1 MITHA
6 IPKKVVSTIDRERT
20 GASVIMM
27 IHEITE
33 KVGRYK
39 QRKRIGRGESSGWG
53 KTSGRGHKGAGQ
65 RAGNSYRAYFEGG
78 QMPFARRIPKR
89 GFTNAAFRREYHIVN
104 LKTLEE
110 RLENGDTVTVETLA
124 RSGIVRD
131 AKLPLKVLGE
141 GDLRKK
147 LHVTAAKF
155 SKSAR
160 AKIEAAGGDVNE
172 LPRTKW
178 TRNGVVTI
186 KPKAK
191 PEPKPAAPSTKKKG
205 EPKVESDSTESEA

>member
-1 MITHA
+1 
-6 IPKKVVSTIDRERT
+6 
-20 GASVIMM
+20 MM

-89 GFTNAAFRREYHIVN
+89 GFSNAAFRTEYHIVN
-104 LKTLEE
+104 LKTLES
-110 RLENGDTVTVETLA
+110 RLDDGETVTVETLA
-124 RSGIVRD
+124 NAGIVRD
-131 AKLPLKVLGE
+131 AKWPLKVLGE
-141 GDLRKK
+141 GELTKK

-160 AKIEAAGGDVNE
+160 AKIEAAGGDITE

-178 TRNGVVTI
+178 TRNGVVTV
-186 KPKAK
+186 KPKKTRAVA
-191 PEPKPAAPSTKKKG
+191 PRKPAAVAQDTNEG
-205 EPKVESDSTESEA
+205 GSDKA

>member
-1 MITHA
+1 
-6 IPKKVVSTIDRERT
+6 
-20 GASVIMM
+20 MM

-39 QRKRIGRGESSGWG
+39 NRKRVGRGESSGLG

-65 RAGNSYRAYFEGG
+65 RAGNTYRAYFEGG

-89 GFTNAAFRREYHIVN
+89 GFTNAAFRNLYHIVN
-104 LKTLEE
+104 LKTLES
-110 RLENGDTVTVETLA
+110 RMDDGDTVTVETLA
-124 RSGIVRD
+124 NAGIVRD

-141 GDLRKK
+141 GELTKK

-160 AKIEAAGGDVNE
+160 AKIESAGGEITE

-178 TRNGVVTI
+178 ARDGATNV
-186 KPKAK
+186 KSKKARTGGDSRK
-191 PEPKPAAPSTKKKG
+191 AETKAG
-205 EPKVESDSTESEA
+205 ADSDSKEKEA